1 MRCRLS
7 NPVAALRAQHRTA
20 QHGTAR
26 RGTARHGTA
35 QHGTA
40 QHSTAQDSTAQHS
53 TAQHSTAQQILFK
66 SSSSESVMGRCLYM
80 AWCCSYADAYG
91 HRVVPPMKAKEA
103 AKLMAWGLGPD
114 WQGTNASALISNVV
128 CGVRRGMAVAPT
140 GNKTKVADYQMVF
153 VTSAQM
159 LMLMFYFHLHES
171 TFGPNIMHQECA

>member
-1 MRCRLS
+1 MTKSATLLS
-7 NPVAALRAQHRTA
+7 AICIEQVMPAFSKVGCFYATWTQQSCCSPEGTA

-26 RGTARHGTA
+26 HGTAR
-35 QHGTA
+35 
-40 QHSTAQDSTAQHS
+40 
-53 TAQHSTAQQILFK
+53 HSTAQQIIFK

-103 AKLMAWGLGPD
+103 AKLMAWVLGPD

-140 GNKTKVADYQMVF
+140 GNQTKVADYQMVF

-159 LMLMFYFHLHES
+159 LMLMCYFLLHGS
-171 TFGPNIMHQECA
+171 TFGPNIMQRECA